1 MNGPGGPQESP
12 PAHHQGPAAP
22 YFREGCACN
31 NPALLLLLTSA
42 PLATGQVKRSPE
54 HGGDW
59 SNPAQLQLSLA
70 GDFPGIPSPLPPPT
84 LPPPASPPQSN
95 LTFIVITSE
104 PWTGAVPRKAAENN
118 VMGLGRRGNS
128 SDRDQP

>member
-1 MNGPGGPQESP
+1 MSLEALRNPPSTPSPSSTVCQGGL
-12 PAHHQGPAAP
+12 
-22 YFREGCACN
+22 CCN
-31 NPALLLLLTSA
+31 NPALLLLLALA

-84 LPPPASPPQSN
+84 LPPPASPP
-95 LTFIVITSE
+95 L
-104 PWTGAVPRKAAENN
+104 KAI
-118 VMGLGRRGNS
+118 
-128 SDRDQP
+128 